1 MKFKKFVLS
10 NYNDKSQKFII
21 TWVGIKNV
29 LCVKQCHSR
38 KDEHLVFYRCESG
51 IRVCVLTLSYSKNNG
66 SCFFGD
72 LNHLARV
79 IYCQVF
85 GFELMPICYW
95 YDRQKMKRIE
105 KYISNYIGLANIY

>member
-10 NYNDKSQKFII
+10 NYNDKSQDFVK
-21 TWVGIKNV
+21 TWIGVEKI
-29 LCVKQCHSR
+29 LCVKQDHSR
-38 KDEHLVFYRCESG
+38 KDEHFVFYKGETG
-51 IRVCVLTLSYSKNNG
+51 TRVCKLTLKGSKNNG